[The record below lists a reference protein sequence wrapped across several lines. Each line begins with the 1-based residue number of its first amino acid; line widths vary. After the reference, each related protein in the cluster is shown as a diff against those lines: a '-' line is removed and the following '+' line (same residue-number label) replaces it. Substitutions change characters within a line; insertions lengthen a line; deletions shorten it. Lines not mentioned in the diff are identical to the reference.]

1 MLGLR
6 SIHLSGLWD
15 QFMRFHIDRDCGRLY
30 PQNAAN
36 DAHMDLPLVA

>member
-1 MLGLR
+1 
-6 SIHLSGLWD
+6 
-15 QFMRFHIDRDCGRLY
+15 MRFHIDRDYRRLY